1 MVQRVVAATRFVL
14 IVPAFIAAYLR
25 AAIAWQWRRP

>member
-14 IVPAFIAAYLR
+14 IVPAFIAAYLG
-25 AAIAWQWRRP
+25 AAIAWLWRRP